1 MDAEQIAKAAEVIAQ
16 SIAEGYARAARDEG
30 EDELVAAFAEIHV
43 AAWRQFAAEV
53 RVLGESDRVTPTV
66 AATVPGE
73 AHDATGIQE
82 TGPAGDSGEVGGDRD
97 GARGDGVPRGDGVL
111 APAGPRV
118 LSDRPIQIWDTVVRA
133 HEYGRSTAEQGV
145 VTRLDSS
152 GQPEAYVQWRG
163 ESADIWLPTYSLVR
177 IA

>member
-1 MDAEQIAKAAEVIAQ
+1 MSDRNLIASARELQNLLEMYDRRDPVATDATIRASAA
-16 SIAEGYARAARDEG
+16 D
-30 EDELVAAFAEIHV
+30 LVGL
-43 AAWRQFAAEV
+43 
-53 RVLGESDRVTPTV
+53 VLGVPEGVTLGDAPTV
-66 AATVPGE
+66 DGE
-73 AHDATGIQE
+73 AHDATRIQE
-82 TGPAGDSGEVGGDRD
+82 TGPAGNSGEVGGDRD
-97 GARGDGVPRGDGVL
+97 GGRGDGVPRGDGAL
-111 APAGPRV
+111 APAGPRA